1 MTLNHYR
8 IEAAEFLK
16 RSGLKDE
23 DCSIKIAM
31 LEEELNILK
40 KVTDN
45 PAQLKHQ
52 IYDMLFLLFEIAA
65 DYEFDLEEEWNK
77 GKIRKYEKYIA
88 KTLDPSDK

>member
-8 IEAAEFLK
+8 NEAAEFLK
-16 RSGLKDE
+16 KSGLKDE
-23 DCSIKIAM
+23 ECSIKIAM

-65 DYEFDLEEEWNK
+65 EYEFDIEEEWNK

-88 KTLDPSDK
+88 NTLD

>member
-1 MTLNHYR
+1 
-8 IEAAEFLK
+8 
-16 RSGLKDE
+16 
-23 DCSIKIAM
+23 M

-65 DYEFDLEEEWNK
+65 DYEFDLEEEWNN

-88 KTLDPSDK
+88 KTLDQSDK